1 MAMRAKAPQALGRI
15 MAITLMAFAVLT
27 AAPIHAQVSP
37 TLLAEEAADQ
47 LGAAH
52 AALDS
57 ASGARDRV
65 AALTQTISAYEDGLE
80 ALREGLRRAAI
91 REATIARQFEAESEH
106 LSKLLGVMLSLQK
119 APTTLSL
126 LHPSGPLGTARSG
139 MVLADVTPAF
149 QAQVDVLKDQLDEV
163 AALRTLQ
170 ESAAQTLTLGLTG
183 VQSARTELS
192 QAISQRTDL
201 PRRFLADPAQLQR
214 LIDSSETL
222 EGFAAGLGNMDSAN
236 GAAPLPELVD
246 AMGTLQLPT
255 NGTILRRADEAD
267 AAGIRRPGWLIATRP
282 RALVT
287 TPWPATIRYLGP
299 FLDYGNVI
307 ILEPGNDVLMVL
319 AGLDQ
324 VYGEVGEV
332 LKLGAPIGLMGGQA
346 PDMDAF
352 LINTADGGGA
362 AASETLYIEIRQGG
376 SPVDPAQ
383 WFAENKE

>member
-1 MAMRAKAPQALGRI
+1 MRRLRKPFDALGR
-15 MAITLMAFAVLT
+15 ALATALLAFAALSP
-27 AAPIHAQVSP
+27 APIRAQVSP
-37 TLLAEEAADQ
+37 TLLAQEAAEQ
-47 LGAAH
+47 LGVAH
-52 AALDS
+52 AALEA

-91 REATIARQFEAESEH
+91 REAAITRQFEAESEH

-126 LHPSGPLGTARSG
+126 LHPSGPIGTARSG
-139 MVLADVTPAF
+139 MILSDVAPAF
-149 QAQVDVLKDQLDEV
+149 QAQVDALKVQLDEV

-170 ESAAQTLTLGLTG
+170 QSAAQTLTLGLTG

-222 EGFAAGLGNMDSAN
+222 EGFAAGLGDLDSAN
-236 GAAPLPELVD
+236 GTSPMPELSD
-246 AMGTLQLPT
+246 AMGTLQLPA
-255 NGTILRRADEAD
+255 NGAILRRADEAD

-307 ILEPGNDVLMVL
+307 ILEPGNDILMVL

-332 LKLGAPIGLMGGQA
+332 LKLGAPIGLMGGQT

>member
-1 MAMRAKAPQALGRI
+1 VIKRSKAPQALGPI
-15 MAITLMAFAVLT
+15 MAIALLAFAALGP
-27 AAPIHAQVSP
+27 AQLRAQVSP
-37 TLLAEEAADQ
+37 TVLAEEAAKQ
-47 LGAAH
+47 LGEAHSALEAAN
-52 AALDS
+52 
-57 ASGARDRV
+57 GARDRV

-91 REATIARQFEAESEH
+91 REAAITRQFESESEH

-139 MVLADVTPAF
+139 MILSDVAPAF
-149 QAQVDVLKDQLDEV
+149 QAQVDALKVQLDEV
-163 AALRTLQ
+163 ATLRTLQ
-170 ESAAQTLTLGLTG
+170 QSAAQTLTLGLTG

-201 PRRFLADPAQLQR
+201 PRRFLADPEQLQR

-222 EGFAAGLGNMDSAN
+222 EGFAAGLGDMDTAN
-236 GAAPLPELVD
+236 GAPPLPELSD

-255 NGTILRRADEAD
+255 NGAILRRADEAD

>member
-1 MAMRAKAPQALGRI
+1 MAMRSTPQQTLGRF
-15 MAITLMAFAVLT
+15 AATVLLALAALMPLKT
-27 AAPIHAQVSP
+27 NAQVSP
-37 TLLAEEAADQ
+37 SLLAEEAADQ

-52 AALDS
+52 AALEA

-91 REATIARQFEAESEH
+91 REATITRQFEAENER
-106 LSKLLGVMLSLQK
+106 LGKLLGVMLSLQK

-126 LHPSGPLGTARSG
+126 LHPSGPIGTARSG

-149 QAQVDVLKDQLDEV
+149 QAQVDALRAQLDEV
-163 AALRTLQ
+163 ANLRMLQ
-170 ESAAQTLTLGLTG
+170 ESAAETLMLGLTG

-201 PRRFLADPAQLQR
+201 PRRFLSDPGQLQR

-222 EGFAAGLGNMDSAN
+222 EGFAAGLGNLDSAN
-236 GAAPLPELVD
+236 DTEPLPELSD
-246 AMGTLQLPT
+246 AMGTLALPA
-255 NGTILRRADEAD
+255 NGAILRRADEAD

-307 ILEPGNDVLMVL
+307 ILEPGNDILMVL